1 VLEPQLGRISEVGV
15 RVDQC
20 FMRFA
25 LKIVMQNDKDFVDVI
40 QLYHLPQLV
49 VILVHSFHS
58 SQFPAINISD
68 VKLMIFWCI

>member
-1 VLEPQLGRISEVGV
+1 M

-49 VILVHSFHS
+49 ILVHYFHS
-58 SQFPAINISD
+58 SRFPAINISD